1 MPTNLTKELETIEV
15 FFGHAY
21 CIYSLFVMD
30 PGKEENYRPM
40 SGTSSPYTFSA
51 PFLTFIS
58 GLESIL
64 YPTAGPARPTPAAQP
79 YTVLLRMA
87 GKNGEGTLWDS
98 NSYEVF
104 DSNLRRP
111 LLR

>member
-1 MPTNLTKELETIEV
+1 MKPKSADPVTVLQKSSSSNLI
-15 FFGHAY
+15 FQ
-21 CIYSLFVMD
+21 
-30 PGKEENYRPM
+30 N
-40 SGTSSPYTFSA
+40 SSTDQQ
-51 PFLTFIS
+51 
-58 GLESIL
+58 GV
-64 YPTAGPARPTPAAQP
+64 YPTAGPVRPTPAAQP